1 MKLLRAK
8 TSLCKLYIQICFDNA
23 MHKADTALMISR
35 TMLGVEKE
43 GGEGGGREV
52 VGTLATDS
60 FEDVS
65 TDSDLLLSAASAKER
80 EKNMEA
86 RKIVLAQAA
95 PNAHDIM
102 LMR

>member
-35 TMLGVEKE
+35 TMLEVEKE
-43 GGEGGGREV
+43 GGGGGGG
-52 VGTLATDS
+52 VGALATDS
-60 FEDVS
+60 FEDLS
-65 TDSDLLLSAASAKER
+65 TDSDLLLSAAGAKER

-95 PNAHDIM
+95 PNAHDMI